1 MRRLIPGP
9 ARPHADKMHAIRR
22 GFQMAD
28 RPSSDSEGEDFA
40 RMLEEASAPKFHR
53 EGETVQGTIVAIGG
67 DVAFVDI
74 GGKGEATIDIAE
86 LADPESGVRV
96 EVGDTGQAVGGSA
109 GGGPKA
115 AARLAR
121 GAVAGE
127 GVGARF

>member
-53 EGETVQGTIVAIGG
+53 EGETVEGTIAAIGG

-74 GGKGEATIDIAE
+74 GGKGEATLDIEE
-86 LADPESGVRV
+86 LPDSESDSQVNVGEPAQAGVVRT
-96 EVGDTGQAVGGSA
+96 VG
-109 GGGPKA
+109 
-115 AARLAR
+115 R
-121 GAVAGE
+121 
-127 GVGARF
+127 